1 MIDDL
6 NQLNPAL
13 DQPQVIDYIPHDAN
27 EHDQSDAL
35 TLFANQEIVFET
47 DPKADLLNLFCPWAN
62 AIYVKTIRVH
72 VSAPREEYFEPMV
85 TRIYPGYQET
95 IYGSEGVIVSKQ
107 LLAPQKSHNDRSVL
121 WVLGCQAEGDRLLRI
136 DIEIDWG
143 EPLSQRMVNG
153 LLVAQHNPSPAQGLY
168 KQQNAKSTRVF
179 GNPQGRPS
187 EVNLDDPQRA
197 ALVYYVLVN
206 GEVEVPLLLTV
217 SDVGE
222 QMAWNGFLALREGE
236 LILEKSTRVWDK
248 LLRAGRLWTPDVQLN
263 HAIYA
268 GKIATIYSV
277 QRLRNGLSPRGR
289 QIEDI
294 AALVDSL
301 DVFDVTQSRNLLAQ
315 MRRLAE
321 QTNGYLPQLV
331 PLSSNEKSSKEKHT
345 KESLAQTAES
355 EIASESSY
363 SLAQTNGTYL
373 RALARHME
381 RHFDEGV
388 LSRHYTAVGLCAEML
403 LRLLAKPDL
412 QNEFLSVAK
421 ALYHASQ
428 LASLYQDSDNRE
440 RWHSASQEA
449 ISNSAEANIYS
460 GQSMND
466 SIAKQLEESGWITGE
481 NGLRR
486 FASPIRGIALAGDAI
501 WHGCGLYWT
510 KDSYLVNPTWPSTWT
525 WWALLDLPIG
535 TMTDEKTL
543 SLVWDGQ
550 TLHSTQPVQSNYP
563 VALHETIRSLNTDE
577 DSFDLRFEFI
587 DQKEGETEKFDFSPT
602 F

>member
-1 MIDDL
+1 MTDDL
-6 NQLNPAL
+6 NQLSPAL
-13 DQPQVIDYIPHDAN
+13 DQPQMIDYIPDDPN
-27 EHDQSDAL
+27 EHDQDDTIS
-35 TLFANQEIVFET
+35 LFANQEIVFQA
-47 DPKADLLNLFCPWAN
+47 DAKADLLNLFWPWAN
-62 AIYVKTIRVH
+62 ANYVKNVRVH
-72 VSAPREEYFEPMV
+72 LSAPREEYFEPLV

-121 WVLGCQAEGDRLLRI
+121 WVLGCQAEGDRLLQI

-143 EPLSQRMVNG
+143 EPLSQRMVDG
-153 LLVAQHNPSPAQGLY
+153 LLVAQHNPRPAQGIY
-168 KQQNAKSTRVF
+168 KQQNAESTRVF

-187 EVNLDDPQRA
+187 EVHLDDPQRA
-197 ALVYYVLVN
+197 TLVYYVLVN

-236 LILEKSTRVWDK
+236 LILEKSSRVWDK

-268 GKIATIYSV
+268 GKIATVYSV
-277 QRLRNGLSPRGR
+277 QRLRSGLSPRGR
-289 QIEDI
+289 QIEDM

-321 QTNGYLPQLV
+321 QTNGCLPQLV
-331 PLSSNEKSSKEKHT
+331 PLSSNEKSGKEKYH
-345 KESLAQTAES
+345 KESLTQTTEP
-355 EIASESSY
+355 EIASESGD

-381 RHFDEGV
+381 RHFDEGL

-403 LRLLAKPDL
+403 LRLLAKPDR
-412 QNEFLSVAK
+412 QDEVVSVAE
-421 ALYHASQ
+421 ALHDASQ
-428 LASLYQDSDNRE
+428 LASLYQDSDNRD

-449 ISNSAEANIYS
+449 LSNSTEANADS
-460 GQSMND
+460 GQSNHS
-466 SIAKQLEESGWITGE
+466 SIAQQLEESGWTTSE
-481 NGLRR
+481 HGLRR

-501 WHGCGLYWT
+501 WHGCGLLWT
-510 KDSYLVNPTWPSTWT
+510 KDGYLVNPTWPSTWT

-550 TLHSTQPVQSNYP
+550 TLHSTQPVQSDYP
-563 VALHETIRSLNTDE
+563 VLLHEQIRSLNTDE

-587 DQKEGETEKFDFSPT
+587 DQNEGGTEKSDFSPT